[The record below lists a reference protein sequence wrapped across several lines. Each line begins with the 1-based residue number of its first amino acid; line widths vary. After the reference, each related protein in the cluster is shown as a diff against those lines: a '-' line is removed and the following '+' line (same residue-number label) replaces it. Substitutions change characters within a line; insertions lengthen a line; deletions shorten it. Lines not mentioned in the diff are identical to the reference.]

1 MRQSFGEHV
10 HTLHSTVIGNFPP
23 ESRRGT
29 YSFSGRAVYAS
40 FTSLVLSRR
49 EFVIEFLPDAFIL
62 RWVKTEEEERKKLS
76 WKEYSDALAEVEE
89 KMIKEEEA
97 QQEEDDAQLNEA
109 GESEEEDDPPMN
121 ESGGRTRLLS

>member
-10 HTLHSTVIGNFPP
+10 HTLYPTVIGNFSP

-40 FTSLVLSRR
+40 FTNLVLSRR

-62 RWVKTEEEERKKLS
+62 RWVKKEEEERKELAR
-76 WKEYSDALAEVEE
+76 KEYSDALAEVEE
-89 KMIKEEEA
+89 KVKSS
-97 QQEEDDAQLNEA
+97 
-109 GESEEEDDPPMN
+109 ESE
-121 ESGGRTRLLS
+121 